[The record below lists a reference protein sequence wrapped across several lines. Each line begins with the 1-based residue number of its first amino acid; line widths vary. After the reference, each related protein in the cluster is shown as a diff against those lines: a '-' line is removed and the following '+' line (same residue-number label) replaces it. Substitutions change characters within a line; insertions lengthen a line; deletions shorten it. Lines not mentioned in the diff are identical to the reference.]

1 MWEIQLHF
9 IIDNRF
15 EFAAQ
20 IPIGPAISPKN
31 DAYVP
36 GIAYPQ
42 FLIWLKYTPAIA
54 IEKIIAEIIINC
66 DLNRLKLN
74 YKCIKWRTYLN
85 SWLQSAIQTKISVLF
100 LKFRA

>member
-31 DAYVP
+31 DAYDP
-36 GIAYPQ
+36 GMAYPQ
-42 FLIWLKYTPAIA
+42 LDIL
-54 IEKIIAEIIINC
+54 
-66 DLNRLKLN
+66 L
-74 YKCIKWRTYLN
+74 
-85 SWLQSAIQTKISVLF
+85 
-100 LKFRA
+100 